1 MLYRFWY
8 YELTHNRKRLY
19 NNTYLRKDGKKMNYH
34 EKEPQFIKK
43 QPSKLREHFQRGM
56 TTLVVIIAGVLF
68 FFAIW
73 RFNELAAAFGK
84 VVDVLTPVIYGL
96 VIAFLLNPIVKRVE
110 QFLTPSLKKVLK
122 KEQIVHRTAR
132 SVGVIISF
140 IIAIVLITAL
150 FNMLIPELYK
160 SIYDLVVALP
170 SHIDTLGA
178 SANEFL
184 HEDTFLGKTLKSVLL
199 ESGEAL
205 EKWFLDW
212 VQNDLLRQTNNLMTS
227 LTEGVIGVVNGIID
241 ILIGFIVSIYLLF
254 GKERFLG
261 QCRKIIYALNTPR
274 RANLILHIA
283 TKTNKT
289 FSGFIIG
296 KIIDSAIIGVLC
308 FIGLTILK
316 MPYSLLV
323 SVIVGVTNVIPVFG
337 PYIGAI
343 PSTILILLVD
353 PMKALYFVIFIFLLQ
368 QLDGNVIGPKILG
381 DSTGLSA
388 FWVMFAILISGG
400 LFGLVG
406 MIVGVPTFA
415 VIYYIIKML
424 IQQKLEQKK
433 LPIETENYN
442 ENNYVGED
450 GTFVVPIEEVKEEE
464 IEDADSST
472 K

>member
-1 MLYRFWY
+1 
-8 YELTHNRKRLY
+8 
-19 NNTYLRKDGKKMNYH
+19 MNYH

-56 TTLVVIIAGVLF
+56 TTLIVIIAGVLF
-68 FFAIW
+68 FFAVW
-73 RFNELAAAFGK
+73 RFEDLAATVGK
-84 VVDVLTPVIYGL
+84 VIDVLTPIIYGF

-110 QFLTPSLKKVLK
+110 QFLSPRLNKVIK
-122 KEQIVHRTAR
+122 NGQTVHRISR
-132 SVGVIISF
+132 SVGVIVSF
-140 IIAIVLITAL
+140 IIAIAVITAL

-178 SANEFL
+178 RANEFL
-184 HEDTFLGKTLKSVLL
+184 HEDTFIGKTLKSVLL

-227 LTEGVIGVVNGIID
+227 LTEGVIGVVNGVID
-241 ILIGFIVSIYLLF
+241 VLIGFIVAIYLLF
-254 GKERFLG
+254 GKERFMG
-261 QCRKIIYALNTPR
+261 QCRKMVYAFNTPR
-274 RANLILHIA
+274 RANIILHLA

-316 MPYSLLV
+316 MPYTLLV

-343 PSTILILLVD
+343 PSAILILLVD
-353 PMKALYFVIFIFLLQ
+353 PMKGLYFVIFIFLLQ
-368 QLDGNVIGPKILG
+368 QLDGNVIGPKVYGKTNNLHP
-381 DSTGLSA
+381 L
-388 FWVMFAILISGG
+388 
-400 LFGLVG
+400 LV
-406 MIVGVPTFA
+406 IFA
-415 VIYYIIKML
+415 VSAGGAIGGFWGIVIS
-424 IQQKLEQKK
+424 
-433 LPIETENYN
+433 LPIAIAIRTTYLFYKGDIGRKIKN
-442 ENNYVGED
+442 
-450 GTFVVPIEEVKEEE
+450 IK
-464 IEDADSST
+464 T

>member
-1 MLYRFWY
+1 
-8 YELTHNRKRLY
+8 
-19 NNTYLRKDGKKMNYH
+19 MNYH
-34 EKEPQFIKK
+34 EKEPQFVKK

-56 TTLVVIIAGVLF
+56 TALVVIVVGILF
-68 FFAIW
+68 FFAVW
-73 RFNELAAAFGK
+73 RFDELAAVIGK
-84 VVDVLTPVIYGL
+84 VIDVLKPIIYGL

-110 QFLTPSLKKVLK
+110 QFLSPRLNKVIK
-122 KEQIVHRTAR
+122 KEQNVHRISR

-140 IIAIVLITAL
+140 IVAIAVITAL

-178 SANEFL
+178 RANEIL
-184 HEDTFLGKTLKSVLL
+184 SEDTVLGRTMKSVLL
-199 ESGEAL
+199 ECGEAL

-227 LTEGVIGVVNGIID
+227 VTEGVIGVVNGLID
-241 ILIGFIVSIYLLF
+241 VLIGFIVAIYLLF
-254 GKERFLG
+254 GKEKFLG
-261 QCRKIIYALNTPR
+261 QGRKIVYAFNTPR
-274 RANLILHIA
+274 RANIILHLA
-283 TKTNKT
+283 SKTNKT

-316 MPYSLLV
+316 MPYTLLV

-343 PSTILILLVD
+343 PSAILILLVD
-353 PMKALYFVIFIFLLQ
+353 PMKGLYFVIFIFLLQ
-368 QLDGNVIGPKILG
+368 QLDGNVIGPMILG

-388 FWVMFAILISGG
+388 FWVMFAILIGGG

-424 IQQKLEQKK
+424 IQQKLEQKQ
-433 LPIETENYN
+433 LPIKTENYN
-442 ENNYVGED
+442 EENYVGED
-450 GTFVVPIEEVKEEE
+450 GTFVVPTEEVKKEE

-472 K
+472 E

>member
-1 MLYRFWY
+1 MDYR
-8 YELTHNRKRLY
+8 
-19 NNTYLRKDGKKMNYH
+19 
-34 EKEPQFIKK
+34 EKEPLFLKK
-43 QPSKLREHFQRGM
+43 EPSKLKEHFQRGM
-56 TTLVVIIAGVLF
+56 TTLVVIVVGVLF
-68 FFAIW
+68 FFAVW
-73 RFNELAAAFGK
+73 RFDELATVIGK
-84 VVDVLTPVIYGL
+84 VVDVLTPIIYGL

-110 QFLTPSLKKVLK
+110 QFLTPRLKKVIK
-122 KEQIVHRTAR
+122 KEQAVHRTAR

-140 IIAIVLITAL
+140 IVAITVITAL

-178 SANEFL
+178 RANEL
-184 HEDTFLGKTLKSVLL
+184 LSENTVLGKTMKSVLL
-199 ESGEAL
+199 DSGEAL

-227 LTEGVIGVVNGIID
+227 LTEGVIGVVNGLVD
-241 ILIGFIVSIYLLF
+241 VLIGFIVAIYLLF
-254 GKERFLG
+254 GKERFLC
-261 QCRKIIYALNTPR
+261 QCRKIVYAFNTPR
-274 RANLILHIA
+274 KANIILHLA
-283 TKTNKT
+283 SKTNQT

-308 FIGLTILK
+308 FIGLSILK
-316 MPYSLLV
+316 MPYTLLV

-343 PSTILILLVD
+343 PSTVLILLVD
-353 PMKALYFVIFIFLLQ
+353 PMKGLYFVIFIFLLQ
-368 QLDGNVIGPKILG
+368 QLDGNVIGPMILG

-388 FWVMFAILISGG
+388 FWVMFAILIGGG
-400 LFGLVG
+400 LFGLGG

-415 VIYYIIKML
+415 VIYYIIKMM
-424 IQQKLEQKK
+424 IQQKLEQKN

-442 ENNYVGED
+442 EKNYVSED
-450 GTFVVPIEEVKEEE
+450 GTFIVPAEEVKEEE

>member
-8 YELTHNRKRLY
+8 YELTHNRERLY
-19 NNTYLRKDGKKMNYH
+19 NNTYLRKEGKKMNYH

-56 TTLVVIIAGVLF
+56 TTLLVIIAGVLF
-68 FFAIW
+68 FFAVW
-73 RFNELAAAFGK
+73 RFDELAAVVGK
-84 VVDVLTPVIYGL
+84 VFDVLMPIIYGL

-110 QFLTPSLKKVLK
+110 KFLSPRLNKVIK
-122 KEQIVHRTAR
+122 KEQTVHRISR
-132 SVGVIISF
+132 SIGVIVSF
-140 IIAIVLITAL
+140 IIAITVITAL

-170 SHIDTLGA
+170 SHIDALGA
-178 SANEFL
+178 RANEFL

-212 VQNDLLRQTNNLMTS
+212 VQNDLLRQTNTLMTN
-227 LTEGVIGVVNGIID
+227 LTEGVIGVVNGLID
-241 ILIGFIVSIYLLF
+241 VLIGFIVAIYLLF
-254 GKERFLG
+254 GKEKFLG
-261 QCRKIIYALNTPR
+261 QGRKLIYAFNTPR
-274 RANLILHIA
+274 RANIILHLA
-283 TKTNKT
+283 SKTNKT

-308 FIGLTILK
+308 FIGLSILK
-316 MPYSLLV
+316 MPYTLLV
-323 SVIVGVTNVIPVFG
+323 SVIVGVTNAIPVFG

-343 PSTILILLVD
+343 PSAILILLVD
-353 PMKALYFVIFIFLLQ
+353 PMKGLYFIIFIFLLQ
-368 QLDGNVIGPKILG
+368 QLDGNVIGPMILG

-388 FWVMFAILISGG
+388 FWVMFAILIGGG

-424 IQQKLEQKK
+424 IQQKLEQKR

-450 GTFVVPIEEVKEEE
+450 GTFVVPAEDKKEEE

>member
-1 MLYRFWY
+1 M
-8 YELTHNRKRLY
+8 Y
-19 NNTYLRKDGKKMNYH
+19 NNTYLRKDGKKMNYN
-34 EKEPQFIKK
+34 EKEPQFVKK

-56 TTLVVIIAGVLF
+56 TALVVIVVGILF

-73 RFNELAAAFGK
+73 RFDELAAVIGK
-84 VVDVLTPVIYGL
+84 VFDVLTPIIYGL

-110 QFLTPSLKKVLK
+110 QFLIPRLKKVFK
-122 KEQIVHRTAR
+122 KEQTIHRVSR
-132 SVGVIISF
+132 SVGVIVGF
-140 IIAIVLITAL
+140 IIAIAVITAL

-170 SHIDTLGA
+170 SHIDTLGTR
-178 SANEFL
+178 ANEFL
-184 HEDTFLGKTLKSVLL
+184 NDNTALGKTMKSVLL
-199 ESGEAL
+199 DSGEAL

-227 LTEGVIGVVNGIID
+227 VTEGVIGVVNGLID
-241 ILIGFIVSIYLLF
+241 ILIGFIVAIYLLF
-254 GKERFLG
+254 GKEKFLG
-261 QCRKIIYALNTPR
+261 QCRKMVYAFNTPR
-274 RANLILHIA
+274 RANIILHLA
-283 TKTNKT
+283 SKTNKT

-308 FIGLTILK
+308 FIGLSILK
-316 MPYSLLV
+316 MPYTLLV

-343 PSTILILLVD
+343 PSAILILLVD
-353 PMKALYFVIFIFLLQ
+353 PMKGLYFIIFIFLLQ
-368 QLDGNVIGPKILG
+368 QLDGNVIGPMILG

-388 FWVMFAILISGG
+388 FWVMFAILIGGG

-415 VIYYIIKML
+415 VIYYIIKMF

-442 ENNYVGED
+442 EKNYVGED
-450 GTFVVPIEEVKEEE
+450 GTFIVPTEDKKEEE

-472 K
+472 E

>member
-19 NNTYLRKDGKKMNYH
+19 NKRYLRKEWKKMNYH

-56 TTLVVIIAGVLF
+56 TTLLVIIAGVLF
-68 FFAIW
+68 FFAVW
-73 RFNELAAAFGK
+73 RFDELAAVVGK
-84 VVDVLTPVIYGL
+84 VFDVLMPIVYGL

-110 QFLTPSLKKVLK
+110 KLLSPRLNKVIK
-122 KEQIVHRTAR
+122 KEQTVHRISR
-132 SVGVIISF
+132 SVGVIVSF
-140 IIAIVLITAL
+140 IIAITVITAL

-170 SHIDTLGA
+170 SHIDALGA
-178 SANEFL
+178 RANEFL

-212 VQNDLLRQTNNLMTS
+212 VQNDLLRQTNTLMTN
-227 LTEGVIGVVNGIID
+227 LTEGVIGVVNGLID
-241 ILIGFIVSIYLLF
+241 VLIGFIVAIYLLF
-254 GKERFLG
+254 GKEKFLG
-261 QCRKIIYALNTPR
+261 QGRKLIYAFNTPR
-274 RANLILHIA
+274 RANIILHLA
-283 TKTNKT
+283 SKTNKT

-308 FIGLTILK
+308 FIGLSILK
-316 MPYSLLV
+316 MPYTLLV

-343 PSTILILLVD
+343 PSAILILLVD
-353 PMKALYFVIFIFLLQ
+353 PMKGLYFIIFIFLLQ
-368 QLDGNVIGPKILG
+368 QLDGNVIGPMILG

-388 FWVMFAILISGG
+388 FWVMFAILIGGG

-424 IQQKLEQKK
+424 IQQKLEQKR

-450 GTFVVPIEEVKEEE
+450 GTFVVPAEDKKEEE

>member
-1 MLYRFWY
+1 
-8 YELTHNRKRLY
+8 
-19 NNTYLRKDGKKMNYH
+19 MNYH

-43 QPSKLREHFQRGM
+43 QPSKLREHFRRGM
-56 TTLVVIIAGVLF
+56 TTLCVIIAGVLF

-73 RFNELAAAFGK
+73 RFKELTAVVGK
-84 VVDVLTPVIYGL
+84 VIDVLMPIIYGL

-110 QFLTPSLKKVLK
+110 KLLQPQLKKIIK
-122 KEQIVHRTAR
+122 KEQGAQRAAR
-132 SVGVIISF
+132 SIGIFVAFVLALVVIS
-140 IIAIVLITAL
+140 AL
-150 FNMLIPELYK
+150 FNMLIPQLYK
-160 SIYDLVVALP
+160 SIYDLIVVLP
-170 SHIDTLGA
+170 SYIDKLGER
-178 SANEFL
+178 ANAILE
-184 HEDTFLGKTLKSVLL
+184 ENTSLGNMMKTVLL
-199 ESGEAL
+199 EGGEAF

-212 VQNDLLRQTNNLMTS
+212 AQNDLLKQTNNLMTS
-227 LTEGVIGVVNGIID
+227 LTEGVIGVVNGLID

-254 GKERFLG
+254 GKEKFLG
-261 QCRKIIYALNTPR
+261 QCRKMIYAFNTPQ

-283 TKTNKT
+283 AKTNKT

-316 MPYSLLV
+316 MPYTLLV

-343 PSTILILLVD
+343 PSAILILLVN
-353 PMKALYFVIFIFLLQ
+353 PMKGLYFIIFIFLLQ
-368 QLDGNVIGPKILG
+368 QLDGNIIGPKILG

-388 FWVMFAILISGG
+388 FWVMVAILLGGG

-415 VIYYIIKML
+415 VIYYIVKMFV
-424 IQQKLEQKK
+424 QQKLEQKQ
-433 LPIETENYN
+433 LPTETAVYN
-442 ENNYVGED
+442 EKNYVGED
-450 GTFVVPIEEVKEEE
+450 GVFVAPVEEMKEEE

>member
-8 YELTHNRKRLY
+8 YELTHNGKRLY
-19 NNTYLRKDGKKMNYH
+19 NKRYLRKDGKRMNYH

-73 RFNELAAAFGK
+73 RFEELAATVGK
-84 VVDVLTPVIYGL
+84 VIDVLTPVIYGL

-110 QFLTPSLKKVLK
+110 KWLQPWLHKIIE
-122 KEQIVHRTAR
+122 KEQGAQKTAR
-132 SVGVIISF
+132 GIGIFVAFVLALVAIS
-140 IIAIVLITAL
+140 AL

-160 SIYDLVVALP
+160 SVYDLVVTLP
-170 SHIDTLGA
+170 SHVDTLGERV
-178 SANEFL
+178 NTILTEN
-184 HEDTFLGKTLKSVLL
+184 TRLGNMMKTVLL
-199 ESGEAL
+199 EGGEAL

-212 VQNDLLRQTNNLMTS
+212 AQNDLLKQTNNLMTS
-227 LTEGVIGVVNGIID
+227 LTEGVIGVVNGVID

-254 GKERFLG
+254 GKEKFLG
-261 QCRKIIYALNTPR
+261 QCRKIVYALNTPR

-316 MPYSLLV
+316 MPYTLLV

-343 PSTILILLVD
+343 PSAILILLVD
-353 PMKALYFVIFIFLLQ
+353 PMKGLYFVIFIFLLQ
-368 QLDGNVIGPKILG
+368 QLDGNIIGPMILG

-388 FWVMFAILISGG
+388 FWVMVAILLGGG

-415 VIYYIIKML
+415 VIYYIIKMF

-433 LPIETENYN
+433 LPTETENYN
-442 ENNYVGED
+442 EKNYVGED
-450 GTFVVPIEEVKEEE
+450 GKFVTPVEEIKEEE

>member
-1 MLYRFWY
+1 
-8 YELTHNRKRLY
+8 
-19 NNTYLRKDGKKMNYH
+19 MNYH
-34 EKEPQFIKK
+34 DKEPQFIKK

-56 TTLVVIIAGVLF
+56 TTLVVIVVGVLF
-68 FFAIW
+68 FFAVW
-73 RFNELAAAFGK
+73 CFDELAAVIGK
-84 VVDVLTPVIYGL
+84 VFDVLTPIIYGL

-110 QFLTPSLKKVLK
+110 QFLSPLLKKVMK
-122 KEQIVHRTAR
+122 KEQTVHRTSR
-132 SVGVIISF
+132 SVGVIVSF
-140 IIAIVLITAL
+140 MFAIAVVTAL

-170 SHIDTLGA
+170 SHIDTLGTR
-178 SANEFL
+178 ANEFI
-184 HEDTFLGKTLKSVLL
+184 HENTFLGKTLKSVLL

-205 EKWFLDW
+205 ETWFLDW

-241 ILIGFIVSIYLLF
+241 ILVGFIVAIYLLF
-254 GKERFLG
+254 GKEKFLG
-261 QCRKIIYALNTPR
+261 QCRKMIYAFNTPR
-274 RANLILHIA
+274 RANIILHIA
-283 TKTNKT
+283 SKTNKT

-308 FIGLTILK
+308 FIGLSVLK
-316 MPYSLLV
+316 MPYTLLV

-343 PSTILILLVD
+343 PSAILILLVD
-353 PMKALYFVIFIFLLQ
+353 PMKGLYFIIFIFLLQ
-368 QLDGNVIGPKILG
+368 QLDGNVIGPMILG

-388 FWVMFAILISGG
+388 FWVMFAILIGGG

-415 VIYYIIKML
+415 VIYYIVKMFV
-424 IQQKLEQKK
+424 QQKLEQKH
-433 LPIETENYN
+433 LPVDTEKYN
-442 ENNYVGED
+442 EKNYVGED
-450 GTFVVPIEEVKEEE
+450 GVFIVPAEEVKEEE

-472 K
+472 E

>member
-1 MLYRFWY
+1 MDYR
-8 YELTHNRKRLY
+8 
-19 NNTYLRKDGKKMNYH
+19 
-34 EKEPQFIKK
+34 EKEPLLLKK
-43 QPSKLREHFQRGM
+43 EPSKLREHFQRGM
-56 TTLVVIIAGVLF
+56 TTLVVIVAGVLF

-73 RFNELAAAFGK
+73 RFDELAAVIGK
-84 VVDVLTPVIYGL
+84 VFDVLTPIIYGL

-110 QFLTPSLKKVLK
+110 QFLAPGLKKVIK
-122 KEQIVHRTAR
+122 KEQAVHKAAR
-132 SVGVIISF
+132 SVGVIVSF
-140 IIAIVLITAL
+140 IIAIAVITAL

-178 SANEFL
+178 RANEFL
-184 HEDTFLGKTLKSVLL
+184 HEDTFLGKTLKNVLL

-205 EKWFLDW
+205 ENWFLDW

-227 LTEGVIGVVNGIID
+227 LTEGVIGVVNGVID
-241 ILIGFIVSIYLLF
+241 ILIGFIVAIYLLF
-254 GKERFLG
+254 GKEKFLG
-261 QCRKIIYALNTPR
+261 QCRKMIYAFNTPP
-274 RANLILHIA
+274 RANIILHLA
-283 TKTNKT
+283 SKTNKT

-296 KIIDSAIIGVLC
+296 KIIDSALIGVLC

-316 MPYSLLV
+316 MPYTLLV
-323 SVIVGVTNVIPVFG
+323 SVIVGVTNVIPVLG

-343 PSTILILLVD
+343 PSAILILLVD
-353 PMKALYFVIFIFLLQ
+353 PMKGLYFIIFIFLLQ
-368 QLDGNVIGPKILG
+368 QLDGNVIGPMILG

-388 FWVMFAILISGG
+388 FWVMVAILLGGG

-424 IQQKLEQKK
+424 IQQKLEQKQ

-442 ENNYVGED
+442 EENYVSED
-450 GTFVVPIEEVKEEE
+450 GKFVRAVKEIEEEE

>member
-1 MLYRFWY
+1 MDYR
-8 YELTHNRKRLY
+8 
-19 NNTYLRKDGKKMNYH
+19 
-34 EKEPQFIKK
+34 EKEPLFLKK
-43 QPSKLREHFQRGM
+43 EPSKLKEHFQRGM
-56 TTLVVIIAGVLF
+56 TTLIVIVVGVIF

-73 RFNELAAAFGK
+73 RFDELATVIGK
-84 VVDVLTPVIYGL
+84 VVDVLTPIIYGL

-110 QFLTPSLKKVLK
+110 QFLSPRLKKVIK
-122 KEQIVHRTAR
+122 KEQVVHRTAR

-140 IIAIVLITAL
+140 IVALAVITAL

-170 SHIDTLGA
+170 SHIDAVGA
-178 SANEFL
+178 RANEFL

-227 LTEGVIGVVNGIID
+227 LTEGVIGVVNGLID
-241 ILIGFIVSIYLLF
+241 ILIGFIVAIYLLF
-254 GKERFLG
+254 GKEKFLG
-261 QCRKIIYALNTPR
+261 QCRKIVYAFNTPR
-274 RANLILHIA
+274 RANIILHIA
-283 TKTNKT
+283 SKTNKT

-316 MPYSLLV
+316 MPYTLLV

-353 PMKALYFVIFIFLLQ
+353 PMKGLYFVIFIFLLQ
-368 QLDGNVIGPKILG
+368 QLDGNVIGPMILG

-388 FWVMFAILISGG
+388 FWVMFAILIGGG
-400 LFGLVG
+400 LFGLGG

-424 IQQKLEQKK
+424 IQQKLEQKN

-442 ENNYVGED
+442 EKNYVGED
-450 GTFVVPIEEVKEEE
+450 GTFVVPTEEVNEEE

-472 K
+472 E

>member
-1 MLYRFWY
+1 
-8 YELTHNRKRLY
+8 
-19 NNTYLRKDGKKMNYH
+19 MNYH

-73 RFNELAAAFGK
+73 RFDELAATVGK
-84 VVDVLTPVIYGL
+84 VIDVLNPIIYGL

-110 QFLTPSLKKVLK
+110 NLLQPQLHKIMK
-122 KEQIVHRTAR
+122 KELGAQKTAR
-132 SVGVIISF
+132 GIGIFVSIVVAIALIS
-140 IIAIVLITAL
+140 AL

-160 SIYDLVVALP
+160 SVYDLVVALP
-170 SHIDTLGA
+170 SHIDTLGERV
-178 SANEFL
+178 NEIL
-184 HEDTFLGKTLKSVLL
+184 KENTSLGNMMKTVLL
-199 ESGEAL
+199 EGGEAL

-212 VQNDLLRQTNNLMTS
+212 AQNDLLKQTNNLMTS
-227 LTEGVIGVVNGIID
+227 LTEGVIGVVNGVID

-261 QCRKIIYALNTPR
+261 QCRKMIYAFNTPR
-274 RANLILHIA
+274 RANLILHLA

-316 MPYSLLV
+316 MPYTLLV

-343 PSTILILLVD
+343 PSAILILLVD
-353 PMKALYFVIFIFLLQ
+353 PMKGLYFIIFIFLLQ
-368 QLDGNVIGPKILG
+368 LLDGNVIGPMILG

-388 FWVMFAILISGG
+388 FWVMVAILLGGG

-415 VIYYIIKML
+415 VIYYIIKMFV
-424 IQQKLEQKK
+424 QQKLEQKQ
-433 LPIETENYN
+433 LPIETAVYN
-442 ENNYVGED
+442 EKNYVGED
-450 GTFVVPIEEVKEEE
+450 GVFVAPIEEMKEEE